1 MPSVIP
7 AAALMGLVLA
17 GGRGQ
22 RMGGADKG
30 LQLLHGRPL
39 AAHVLDRLGPQA
51 GSLAISANRHL
62 DAYAALGAPW
72 HAAIVTDAFA
82 DAITIASATASA
94 TAPATAPATASATAP
109 ATASATASTHYAG
122 PLAGLLAG
130 LQAARAAQL
139 EWLVTAPCDSP
150 WLPADLAAR
159 LTGEAVAQNADIATV
174 TTTDS
179 TGTVSLH
186 PVFALVRVALADDLA
201 AFLAAGE
208 RKVRAWYARHRTA
221 EVDFADERAFYNI
234 NSLQQLAE
242 FDRA

>member
-39 AAHVLDRLGPQA
+39 AAHVLDRLGPQV
-51 GSLAISANRHL
+51 GPLAISANRHL

-72 HAAIVTDAFA
+72 HAAIVPD
-82 DAITIASATASA
+82 
-94 TAPATAPATASATAP
+94 
-109 ATASATASTHYAG
+109 ASTDYAG

-130 LQAARAAQL
+130 LEAAREAKAQ
-139 EWLVTAPCDSP
+139 WLLAAPCDSP
-150 WLPADLAAR
+150 WLPTDLAAR
-159 LTGEAVAQNADIATV
+159 LADQALAQNADIATA

-179 TGTVSLH
+179 AGTVSLH

-221 EVDFADERAFYNI
+221 EVEFADERAFYNI